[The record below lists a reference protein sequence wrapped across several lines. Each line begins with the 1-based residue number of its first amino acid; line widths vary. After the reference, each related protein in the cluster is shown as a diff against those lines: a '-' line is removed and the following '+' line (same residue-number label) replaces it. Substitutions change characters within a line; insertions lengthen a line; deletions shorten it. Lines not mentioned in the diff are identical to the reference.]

1 MIVEAIVYGVL
12 FVLSLL
18 CLMRTLYNLGYT
30 KGKRDQIYEDAENFL
45 RSVRR
50 HEKNKASN
58 DQ

>member
-1 MIVEAIVYGVL
+1 MTAVIVYGVL
-12 FVLSLL
+12 FALALL

-30 KGKRDQIYEDAENFL
+30 QGRRDQIYEDSENFL

-50 HEKNKASN
+50 HEKNKPSN